1 MYELIEN
8 LISVDK
14 NREVKIYQID
24 MIYFVAFF
32 QMRGPNGDQGYSLP
46 DINVMPEEMYNS
58 AKMAYDLQFESKMLP
73 FGMPK
78 KCVSLEEAQKEAQYF
93 IENL

>member
-1 MYELIEN
+1 MSELVDN

-14 NREVKIYQID
+14 NREVKIYQMD
-24 MIYFVAFF
+24 ALYFVAFF
-32 QMRGPNGDQGYSLP
+32 QMRGPNGNQGYSLP
-46 DINVMPEEMYNS
+46 DSSIMPEEMYNS

-73 FGMPK
+73 FGAPK
-78 KCVSLEEAQKEAQYF
+78 KCDSLEEAQKEAQYF